1 MLSYFIKLGL
11 KSNVNLS
18 SSIIYQTNAFDPKQ
32 FKCYEFPKIEQSIY
46 LDKSIS
52 QYEIPQY
59 IQEIPE
65 GFSIFCTLWEAGK
78 VKKFMELSKEEQNK
92 LGIGEN
98 EEKDKDDEELLEPIP
113 RTNFCHLCRRKFDD
127 YLIHIETMVHKNNI
141 TKNPM
146 MINDAQNTFKRIN
159 NFWNT
164 KNNNNNINNDETN
177 EKNENNT
184 TNNKLFGRSISSFSS
199 AVSTYKFEENCIKD
213 INCFLLDQELSE
225 TDKNN
230 DKENQCENKNINKS
244 INKNKKYNKKYK
256 HTKNNS
262 YFMTLKKSEKC
273 LENKLCS
280 HLSSSQSSLNL
291 FINKKRKGKN
301 ISENGKNSSFID
313 EEKNEKENDY
323 FPCLNA
329 ENSKK
334 LIRGEII
341 FFK

>member
-1 MLSYFIKLGL
+1 MSYFIKLGL
-11 KSNVNLS
+11 KSNVNLH
-18 SSIIYQTNAFDPKQ
+18 SSIIYQTNSFDSKK
-32 FKCYEFPKIEQSIY
+32 FKCYEFPKIEESIY
-46 LDKSIS
+46 LNKSIS

-78 VKKFMELSKEEQNK
+78 VKQYMQLSKEEQDK
-92 LGIGEN
+92 LGVGEN
-98 EEKDKDDEELLEPIP
+98 EEKNKDDEELLEPIP
-113 RTNFCHLCRRKFDD
+113 KTNFCHLCRRKFDD

-159 NFWNT
+159 NFWKNN
-164 KNNNNNINNDETN
+164 KNNNNNLNFEEIND
-177 EKNENNT
+177 KNENNA

-230 DKENQCENKNINKS
+230 DKENKCENKYLNKN
-244 INKNKKYNKKYK
+244 INKNKKYNKKYR
-256 HTKNNS
+256 HIKNNS
-262 YFMTLKKSEKC
+262 YFMTPKKREINLHSRM
-273 LENKLCS
+273 
-280 HLSSSQSSLNL
+280 SSSQSSLNL